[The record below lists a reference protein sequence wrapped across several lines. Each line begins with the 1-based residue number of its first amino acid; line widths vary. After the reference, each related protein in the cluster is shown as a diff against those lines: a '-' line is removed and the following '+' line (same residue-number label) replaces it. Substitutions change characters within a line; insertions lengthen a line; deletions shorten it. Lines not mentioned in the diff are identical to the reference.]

1 MLIKICWTLRHVKK
15 KLVEKII
22 KDIRGRK
29 DSQLNLEKEINANLD
44 GIITKIRNDFPEF
57 EDEDI
62 LFICYMAM
70 HFDTTT
76 IAFLAD
82 ISKSNVRV
90 KKHRYRE
97 KIFSRFS
104 PNQSLYQVVLQ

>member
-1 MLIKICWTLRHVKK
+1 MLHRI
-15 KLVEKII
+15 EKII
-22 KDIRGRK
+22 KDIRGKK
-29 DSQLNLEKEINANLD
+29 DSQLSLEKEIDANLD
-44 GIITKIRNDFPEF
+44 SIITKIRNDFPEF

-97 KIFSRFS
+97 KIFSRSSSRISICFFA
-104 PNQSLYQVVLQ
+104 LK